1 MSSTLSRSSWVIKMK
16 KGSKKRITTRNW
28 VAVAAFQRSGGGKHH
43 NRDKDVSKGRS
54 RKVKHKNN
62 KDNY

>member
-1 MSSTLSRSSWVIKMK
+1 MA

-43 NRDKDVSKGRS
+43 NRDRDVSKGRS
-54 RKVKHKNN
+54 RKKKHKGQ
-62 KDNY
+62 KDY

>member
-1 MSSTLSRSSWVIKMK
+1 MLSRSSWDIKMN

-43 NRDKDVSKGRS
+43 NRDRDVSKGRS
-54 RKVKHKNN
+54 RKKKHKAQ
-62 KDNY
+62 KDY

>member
-1 MSSTLSRSSWVIKMK
+1 MK

-43 NRDKDVSKGRS
+43 NRDRDVSKGRS

>member
-1 MSSTLSRSSWVIKMK
+1 MK

-43 NRDKDVSKGRS
+43 NRDRDVSKGRS
-54 RKVKHKNN
+54 RKKKHKAQ
-62 KDNY
+62 KDY

>member
-1 MSSTLSRSSWVIKMK
+1 MLLQSGWVTKMA

-43 NRDKDVSKGRS
+43 NRDRDVSKGRS
-54 RKVKHKNN
+54 RKVKHKGKEDGNR
-62 KDNY
+62 

>member
-1 MSSTLSRSSWVIKMK
+1 MK

-43 NRDKDVSKGRS
+43 NRDRDVSKGSS
-54 RKVKHKNN
+54 RKKKHKGQ
-62 KDNY
+62 KDY

>member
-1 MSSTLSRSSWVIKMK
+1 MN

-54 RKVKHKNN
+54 RKVKHKTK
-62 KDNY
+62 KDW

>member
-1 MSSTLSRSSWVIKMK
+1 MK
-16 KGSKKRITTRNW
+16 KGGKKRITTRNW

-54 RKVKHKNN
+54 RKAKHKGQ
-62 KDNY
+62 KDW